1 MFDVIETQ
9 TRNLKN
15 LAHEASSYG
24 PFLIT
29 FVTKKLSPVLDLLI
43 SRHFCSSERWKIE
56 LVLKVLKDEI
66 FLMSLMRMRLLIK
79 QIEQVL
85 KVLKDE
91 VFLMSLMRMR
101 LLIKQCCK
109 GI

>member
-9 TRNLKN
+9 IRSLKN

-24 PFLIT
+24 RFLIT
-29 FVTKKLSPVLDLLI
+29 FVTKKLSPVLNLLI
-43 SRHFCSSERWKIE
+43 SRHFCSSERWKFE
-56 LVLKVLKDEI
+56 QVLKVLKDEI
-66 FLMSLMRMRLLIK
+66 FLMLLMRMRLLIK
-79 QIEQVL
+79 QTEQVL

-101 LLIKQCCK
+101 LLIKQRCK

>member
-1 MFDVIETQ
+1 MFDVIEIQ
-9 TRNLKN
+9 TRSLKN

-56 LVLKVLKDEI
+56 LVLKVLKDE
-66 FLMSLMRMRLLIK
+66 
-79 QIEQVL
+79 
-85 KVLKDE
+85 